1 MDRFFKTMG
10 SLFSAVLLAVA
21 AVTALAN
28 EPYVQYQGQ
37 PYSPVQKTVLP
48 PDADP
53 SLIAIAVCFGF
64 IIALLICLKFRSD
77 MRTARERADADMYLK
92 DDSVSFSLREDTYT
106 HTTESRT
113 PISNNKS

>member
-1 MDRFFKTMG
+1 MDRFLKKMEALLL
-10 SLFSAVLLAVA
+10 SLWMILAAMPVLAD
-21 AVTALAN
+21 
-28 EPYVQYQGQ
+28 ESYGQYQGQ
-37 PYSPVQKTVLP
+37 PYSPAQTVLP